1 MRPICVAYHCLLR
14 APTLDTDWLFQ
25 LLADQMACLR
35 DSGLADVAE
44 KIFIGV
50 NGTELDRMGVS
61 LLAPKKAVLF
71 ASPEGKTELPT
82 LIFLQNWVFSNPG
95 WNVCYFHMKGAKYPG
110 NEAWTRWRRCMER
123 AVIWGWP
130 ECVEP
135 LERGYDL
142 AGAHWL
148 THARYSMVGEDQR
161 YFGGNFFWATSDYL
175 RTLPQIAEDSDA
187 ARFEAEVW
195 VGKSPTTP
203 RVMDFA
209 PHWPIQGCR

>member
-1 MRPICVAYHCLLR
+1 

-35 DSGLADVAE
+35 DSGLADAAE

-71 ASPEGKTELPT
+71 ASPEGKTELPS

-95 WNVCYFHMKGAKYPG
+95 WNVLYWHMKSAKYPG

-130 ECVEP
+130 ECVEA
-135 LERGYDL
+135 LERGYDTV
-142 AGAHWL
+142 GAHWM
-148 THARYSMVGEDQR
+148 TSGKYPMVPIGQR
-161 YFGGNFFWATSDYL
+161 YWGGNFWFATSDYL
-175 RTLPQIAEDSDA
+175 KTLPQLPDDSSDN
-187 ARFEAEVW
+187 RYRAEVW
-195 VGKSPTTP
+195 IGEGKQAPKIL
-203 RVMDFA
+203 DFA
-209 PHWPIQGCR
+209 PHFPMSCPK